1 MERKVDAKYIIAE
14 SAENA
19 LLKVFLLYFA
29 FFLQKMFYISKE
41 CLILHRETHL
51 FRERLLR

>member
-1 MERKVDAKYIIAE
+1 MDAKYIIAE

-19 LLKVFLLYFA
+19 LLKVFLLFPMND
-29 FFLQKMFYISKE
+29 LPHRMFYISKE